1 MSLRAT
7 SNIHYKK
14 NTNRLCLQALL
25 SSLLAKKAIYL
36 CRLRENHIR
45 AASATILTYGSYS
58 LAVYNVEND
67 IDALCAGP
75 WFAYLTEVG

>member
-1 MSLRAT
+1 MSSSFVTIFNPLFFRHQHKQIMSSSPSFFIT
-7 SNIHYKK
+7 SKK
-14 NTNRLCLQALL
+14 
-25 SSLLAKKAIYL
+25 
-36 CRLRENHIR
+36 RLRENHIR